1 MDKSTK
7 PGALVIVCFP
17 GPGFVANIVGQ
28 HLIDSLEL
36 ELIGSVRHAELPP
49 ACIVKN
55 GLSMPTIRIYSGEP
69 VCNHDM
75 CDNVMLVVSES
86 QVPPISYSQ

>member
-1 MDKSTK
+1 MSSDVSIDLMDQSTK

-36 ELIGSVRHAELPP
+36 ELIGSVRHADLPP
-49 ACIVKN
+49 ACIVKK
-55 GLSMPTIRIYSGEP
+55 RAFDA
-69 VCNHDM
+69 NHKDLFWRT
-75 CDNVMLVVSES
+75 CLQS
-86 QVPPISYSQ
+86 